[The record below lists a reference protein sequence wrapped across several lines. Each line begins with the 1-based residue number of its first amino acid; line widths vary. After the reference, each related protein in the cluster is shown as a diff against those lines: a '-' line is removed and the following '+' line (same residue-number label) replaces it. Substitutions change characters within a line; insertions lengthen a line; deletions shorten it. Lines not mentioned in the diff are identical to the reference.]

1 MLLKIRSVYAAQTNK
16 IKTGKSQT
24 NFYQSPSAKR
34 VNLTILFI
42 IPKIIKK
49 DFEK

>member
-24 NFYQSPSAKR
+24 NLR